1 MKKVVTAAAV
11 LMIMFSLTTQIGAQ
25 SSTPGSEGDPVVTK
39 SYVDSQIAQLK
50 NGEGGGSTYQAVQLT
65 AGQKLLGNE
74 GTELILRSGEAT
86 IVANGEN
93 GVSDVTGAMDLL
105 TGQEVAQNHLLLIPR
120 SDGRGILAAT
130 EVWIMIRG
138 TYSIQ

>member
-11 LMIMFSLTTQIGAQ
+11 LLVLVSLTTQIGAQ
-25 SSTPGSEGDPVVTK
+25 SFAPGSEGDPVITK

-50 NGEGGGSTYQAVQLT
+50 TGSGSTYQAVQLT
-65 AGQKLLGNE
+65 AGQRLLGDE

-86 IVANGEN
+86 IIANGEN
-93 GVSDVTGAMDLL
+93 GVSDVTEGMDLM
-105 TGQEVAQNHLLLIPR
+105 TGHQVAQNHFLLIPR
-120 SDGRGILAAT
+120 SDGRGISATT